1 MDVEVVGKDENMEV
15 IREGEYREEG
25 REKQERKRVLSI
37 GNDLQKRPDSY

>member
-1 MDVEVVGKDENMEV
+1 MKIEV

-37 GNDLQKRPDSY
+37 GNDLQKRQDSY

>member
-1 MDVEVVGKDENMEV
+1 MDVEVGGKDENMEV

-37 GNDLQKRPDSY
+37 GNDLQKRQDSY